1 MIHERGYW
9 LSTEETKTHLCD
21 TLLNDGVIY
30 LIKDRLKTII
40 DIGCGNG
47 AYTER
52 FNKNGF
58 ECVGFDGSP
67 LTPELTNNL
76 CKIMDFSEPVDIGEF
91 DLVFCL
97 EVGEHIPSQYEQA
110 FIDNICRAAKN
121 DIVLS
126 WAVEGQG
133 GDGHVNCKNNDY
145 VINQMLTRG
154 FKIEKEYTNFLRAQS
169 RLPWFKNTIMYF
181 KK

>member
-9 LSTEETKTHLCD
+9 LSTEETNTHMCD
-21 TLLNDGVIY
+21 IYLTYAVIH

-40 DIGCGNG
+40 DIGCGDG
-47 AYTER
+47 KYTKK
-52 FNKNGF
+52 FNENGF

-76 CKIMDFSEPVDIGEF
+76 CKIMDFSEPVDIGKF

-97 EVGEHIPSQYEQA
+97 EVGEHIPSQYEQT
-110 FIDNICRAAKN
+110 FIDNICRATKN

-126 WAVEGQG
+126 WAVEGQSG
-133 GDGHVNCKNNDY
+133 NGHVNCKNNDY
-145 VINQMLTRG
+145 VINEMSTRG
-154 FKIEKEYTNFLRAQS
+154 FEIDKESTNFLREQCKI
-169 RLPWFKNTIMYF
+169 PWFKDTVMYF
-181 KK
+181 KR

>member
-9 LSTEETKTHLCD
+9 LSTDETSTHVCD
-21 TLLNDGVIY
+21 IDLTYAVIH

-47 AYTER
+47 EYTR
-52 FNKNGF
+52 IFLKNGF
-58 ECVGFDGSP
+58 ACIGLDGSP
-67 LTPELTNNL
+67 LTPELSNNL
-76 CKIMDFSEPVDIGEF
+76 CKIMDFSESVDIGKF

-97 EVGEHIPSQYEQA
+97 EVGEHIPSEYEQT
-110 FIDNICRAAKN
+110 FIDNICRASKN
-121 DIVLS
+121 DIILS

-133 GDGHVNCKNNDY
+133 GTGHVNERNNDY
-145 VINQMLTRG
+145 VIKEMSIRG
-154 FKIEKEYTNFLRAQS
+154 FEIDNESTNFLRKQCKI
-169 RLPWFKNTIMYF
+169 PWFKGTIMYF